1 MPAVQRS
8 SNSLNSA
15 SSSWSSS
22 GFTSS
27 FTSSN
32 VVSSNATSSSSS
44 DAAVA
49 GSSFGNSSSG
59 WRSLG
64 SMFTKQDC
72 CNGSVMETLSPSS
85 SSNRRSCQKKKGNV
99 ESQTYT
105 KVSISQTCACSMCD
119 ICLIHPLSPL
129 REVEKQHIGL
139 FHVVSLF
146 KVWLLLVN

>member
-1 MPAVQRS
+1 MPAVQQS

-32 VVSSNATSSSSS
+32 AVSSNTTSSSSS

-72 CNGSVMETLSPSS
+72 CNGRVMETLSPSS
-85 SSNRRSCQKKKGNV
+85 SSNRRSCQKKNITQR
-99 ESQTYT
+99 SQSHRHVLAVCVIYMPYSSSFTT
-105 KVSISQTCACSMCD
+105 ARS
-119 ICLIHPLSPL
+119 
-129 REVEKQHIGL
+129 RETAYR
-139 FHVVSLF
+139 VVSCCFPVQSLT
-146 KVWLLLVN
+146 VAC